1 MNNIMAGRNARLF
14 FLKKYSK
21 KSIEIFE
28 KYLTKC
34 FFYGIIYM

>member
-1 MNNIMAGRNARLF
+1 MPAYF

-28 KYLTKC
+28 KPLTKC